1 MKATASM
8 AGINVQPLQYW
19 ASCFKAVGHPQF
31 PSNRVYPNGCE
42 DIVDSSL
49 TLGGQEA
56 QDLVAF
62 KALCAEETIEPQVSR
77 VENNLI
83 ICYCS
88 EICCFVFLLAC
99 TGQLESKPLG
109 KWGIQVCVAVGFL
122 SSLVWD
128 RVQKNQKG
136 GVVIGYH
143 LWEIDKWYEDWSFW
157 VHCQSGIGQKFL
169 VLLKSRIGLQNCS

>member
-1 MKATASM
+1 MPIKAAASM

-19 ASCFKAVGHPQF
+19 ASCFKAVRHPQF

-49 TLGGQEA
+49 TIGRQEA

-62 KALCAEETIEPQVSR
+62 KDLCAEETIDPQLSR

-88 EICCFVFLLAC
+88 EICCFVSFLPAQGSLN
-99 TGQLESKPLG
+99 LNP
-109 KWGIQVCVAVGFL
+109 WG
-122 SSLVWD
+122 S
-128 RVQKNQKG
+128 
-136 GVVIGYH
+136 GVYR
-143 LWEIDKWYEDWSFW
+143 F
-157 VHCQSGIGQKFL
+157 
-169 VLLKSRIGLQNCS
+169 VLL

>member
-49 TLGGQEA
+49 TIGGQEA

-62 KALCAEETIEPQVSR
+62 KDLCAEETIEPQVSR
-77 VENNLI
+77 VENN
-83 ICYCS
+83 
-88 EICCFVFLLAC
+88 
-99 TGQLESKPLG
+99 
-109 KWGIQVCVAVGFL
+109 
-122 SSLVWD
+122 
-128 RVQKNQKG
+128 
-136 GVVIGYH
+136 
-143 LWEIDKWYEDWSFW
+143 
-157 VHCQSGIGQKFL
+157 
-169 VLLKSRIGLQNCS
+169 